1 MQKSYIKGRGEGMA
15 IIELRDLEYQ
25 YEESGEKVLKGLNKK
40 IHQGE
45 WLSIIGANG
54 SGKST
59 LSRLFNGLSQPTGGS
74 VLVLGKKTTDEASLQ
89 MIRREVGMVFQ
100 NPEHQFVAPT
110 VRDDIA
116 FGMENAGIPREVMLE
131 RIDEVSRWVN
141 IEHILHMEPHRLSGG
156 QKQRAAIAGI
166 LALRPQVMVF
176 DESTSMLDPNG
187 RKEILETMNRL
198 CRESGIT
205 IVSITHYLEE
215 AFMSDRIW
223 FMKAGRIEK
232 DVTTASIPDQLEW
245 MEAEG
250 MPLPYKYQ
258 LYREA
263 KKRRIDIR
271 ALRTM
276 VEGE

>member
-1 MQKSYIKGRGEGMA
+1 MA
-15 IIELRDLEYQ
+15 IIELRELEYQ
-25 YEESGEKVLKGLNKK
+25 YEESDEKVLKGLTKDV
-40 IHQGE
+40 HRGE

-59 LSRLFNGLSQPTGGS
+59 LSRLFNGLSQPTEGS
-74 VLVLGKKTTDEASLQ
+74 VHVLGKNTADDKALQ
-89 MIRREVGMVFQ
+89 MIRQEVGMVFQ

-116 FGMENAGIPREVMLE
+116 FGMENAGVPREVMLE
-131 RIDEVSRWVN
+131 RIKEVSQWVN

-187 RKEILETMNRL
+187 RKEILETMSRL

-205 IVSITHYLEE
+205 IISITHYLEE
-215 AFMSDRIW
+215 AFKSDRIW

-232 DVTTASIPDQLEW
+232 DITTKNIPDQLEW

-258 LYREA
+258 LYQEV
-263 KKRRIDIR
+263 KKRRIDMR
-271 ALRTM
+271 TLRTM